1 MTDIKTQVVK
11 SASATMEEC
20 LYCSFIFR
28 QRNFLVRLNC
38 IDEMPPNANLK
49 HSDCSGGCK
58 SLEVSQISDSLHFI
72 QRSDQH
78 PSPPRALSVIVS
90 SLWATWK
97 IL

>member
-38 IDEMPPNANLK
+38 IDEIITAALKVGPHTGTGAKPSAPSVSGNVGLWGLLPPLFMLQPEA
-49 HSDCSGGCK
+49 
-58 SLEVSQISDSLHFI
+58 Q
-72 QRSDQH
+72 
-78 PSPPRALSVIVS
+78 
-90 SLWATWK
+90 
-97 IL
+97 